1 MVFAHH
7 NFCCKQNLYVVG
19 CFVFYRVTLAASGI
33 GLLVVL
39 TTIVGFIP
47 SGWYVSTNTLRIT
60 TNLQYLIY
68 KILCW

>member
-1 MVFAHH
+1 M
-7 NFCCKQNLYVVG
+7 
-19 CFVFYRVTLAASGI
+19 FYRVTLAASGI